1 MSVSHVHLLHTVGS
15 INQQDVSCVHS
26 CLLYSCQCFHPLL
39 YIYTSGDQRGSDKP
53 TITAATA
60 ALIAN
65 AAASAAAAAAAASA
79 NDSSTFL
86 STEEIK
92 KQLEAHR
99 KALLIK
105 YVAKLTHPGM
115 YVT

>member
-1 MSVSHVHLLHTVGS
+1 MLHTVEH
-15 INQQDVSCVHS
+15 IQDTKCSHSCVRHLLNAGVFIH
-26 CLLYSCQCFHPLL
+26 CLCT
-39 YIYTSGDQRGSDKP
+39 TSGDQGGSDKP

-65 AAASAAAAAAAASA
+65 AAASAAAAAAASA

-115 YVT
+115 CVT